1 MGYETAI
8 LHTAAR
14 QLSIYYKNSDEIVQ
28 SVMNHALAAAG
39 SAALSGA
46 LPGAGSTI
54 ALGVSTGIIV
64 KMYISLGKMLGIH
77 IGNGVLKAMAS
88 ALVADI
94 AGSATASL
102 GASTI
107 LSFVPGIGTLGA
119 AAITGITNF
128 GYVYLAGIIYIKMI
142 AKILESGK
150 SISNMSE
157 EEILKELKKTTNTVN
172 MKEAMKEAKT
182 AYKNSKKE

>member
-94 AGSATASL
+94 AGSAAASL

>member
-14 QLSIYYKNSDEIVQ
+14 QLSVYYKNSDEIVQ

-54 ALGVSTGIIV
+54 AIGVSTGIIV

-88 ALVADI
+88 ALDV
-94 AGSATASL
+94 AGSVAASL

-142 AKILESGK
+142 TKILESGK

-182 AYKNSKKE
+182 AYKNNKKE